1 MRPGYIICDE
11 CKGNG
16 FVRVPYETAKE
27 EVTVNCDKCNSEGE
41 IREGYTQEE
50 FDFNDEWRGHKTSP

>member
-1 MRPGYIICDE
+1 MKPGYIICDE

-27 EVTVNCDKCNSEGE
+27 EVTVNCDKCDSQGE
-41 IREGYTQEE
+41 IREGMEQIEME
-50 FDFNDEWRGHKTSP
+50 LNDD